1 MLYVL
6 AAGVALG
13 TLGPVSNVAYGAGMG
28 SPTFAALRATVG
40 ALVLLALAGRDE
52 RRVSLRSLSRRE
64 QALLAMTAGA
74 QACLS
79 LALFAAY
86 GAMSV
91 ALVLAVYFS
100 YPLLVC
106 AASIALGRERLTPVR
121 AAALLLSLAGLLVVV
136 LGRSGP
142 EVHASAMGLALAA
155 VAACCQAT
163 YLVASRNG
171 FTRVPSTQA
180 VTVILVGAALVI
192 WAVALPV
199 DGTAGRLLAWVS
211 DPAAWLAIL
220 FAGVVGAGL
229 AKVWLLRGVRRVG
242 GTRSSVLML
251 VEPITGVALAA
262 VLLGQPF
269 GAPELLGGAAILVGA
284 MLAQRPAA
292 VARAEG
298 RSPAERAI
306 ARDDRHRRALRG
318 MSVASTHRRLLL
330 AVLAGVLM
338 LSASET
344 PRPTQAVVAP
354 TCAVGDTLTRYRA
367 TSDWY
372 RSLLDT
378 RFRLPRA
385 YAPGGPRE
393 RLARGRVRL
402 RADPA
407 RRARRLHR
415 DGPRREGGAARRSRS
430 SPRTGATARRSR
442 RSGAGCAPWATGE
455 RCWRPRGRAT
465 RSTSWEP
472 PSTSRRPAAP
482 RPGPTRTGAG
492 RGPEPGSPATAGATA
507 GS

>member
-1 MLYVL
+1 MVHGARPLDTDRGHPRTMQFSIPRPAGAALPFAGLSTYGTGVLYAL

-64 QALLAMTAGA
+64 QTMLAMTAGA

-199 DGTAGRLLAWVS
+199 DGTAGRLLAWVVGPGGVARDRVRGRRGS
-211 DPAAWLAIL
+211 RAREGVAAARRAQGGRDPLERPDA
-220 FAGVVGAGL
+220 
-229 AKVWLLRGVRRVG
+229 RRADH
-242 GTRSSVLML
+242 
-251 VEPITGVALAA
+251 GVALAA

-292 VARAEG
+292 VARAQE
-298 RSPAERAI
+298 
-306 ARDDRHRRALRG
+306 
-318 MSVASTHRRLLL
+318 
-330 AVLAGVLM
+330 
-338 LSASET
+338 LSH
-344 PRPTQAVVAP
+344 PN
-354 TCAVGDTLTRYRA
+354 GL
-367 TSDWY
+367 
-372 RSLLDT
+372 
-378 RFRLPRA
+378 
-385 YAPGGPRE
+385 
-393 RLARGRVRL
+393 
-402 RADPA
+402 
-407 RRARRLHR
+407 
-415 DGPRREGGAARRSRS
+415 
-430 SPRTGATARRSR
+430 
-442 RSGAGCAPWATGE
+442 
-455 RCWRPRGRAT
+455 
-465 RSTSWEP
+465 
-472 PSTSRRPAAP
+472 
-482 RPGPTRTGAG
+482 
-492 RGPEPGSPATAGATA
+492 
-507 GS
+507 

>member
-1 MLYVL
+1 MVHGARPLDADRGHPRTMQFSIPRPAAVPFPFAGLSTYGTGVLYVL

-40 ALVLLALAGRDE
+40 ALVLLAFAGRDE
-52 RRVSLRSLSRRE
+52 RRISLRSLSRRE
-64 QALLAMTAGA
+64 QGLLAMTAGA

-121 AAALLLSLAGLLVVV
+121 AGALLLSLAGLLVVV

-142 EVHASAMGLALAA
+142 GVHASAMGLALAA

-180 VTVILVGAALVI
+180 VTVILVGAALAI

-211 DPAAWLAIL
+211 DPAAWLAIV

-292 VARAEG
+292 VARA
-298 RSPAERAI
+298 
-306 ARDDRHRRALRG
+306 
-318 MSVASTHRRLLL
+318 
-330 AVLAGVLM
+330 
-338 LSASET
+338 
-344 PRPTQAVVAP
+344 
-354 TCAVGDTLTRYRA
+354 
-367 TSDWY
+367 
-372 RSLLDT
+372 
-378 RFRLPRA
+378 
-385 YAPGGPRE
+385 
-393 RLARGRVRL
+393 
-402 RADPA
+402 
-407 RRARRLHR
+407 
-415 DGPRREGGAARRSRS
+415 
-430 SPRTGATARRSR
+430 
-442 RSGAGCAPWATGE
+442 
-455 RCWRPRGRAT
+455 
-465 RSTSWEP
+465 
-472 PSTSRRPAAP
+472 
-482 RPGPTRTGAG
+482 
-492 RGPEPGSPATAGATA
+492 GS
-507 GS
+507 